1 MAKKLKVMFSTH
13 GLVEGDFGFELDEK
27 GYPTSKVI
35 SKKVI
40 TGQDTG
46 GQVYYVK
53 ALAANSNN
61 YDVDLVTRRVDPRIC
76 PQFGGTPHDLGKDIN
91 YTIEQQ
97 WHDSSV
103 IRSRVLRVP
112 AGGHFNFVP
121 KEEIVPLLP
130 EIINNL
136 YDFYK
141 KKTASTALK
150 LLKAITATVCSQPIC
165 SVPKLNRKPDAAR
178 SCW

>member
-141 KKTASTALK
+141 KEGCIDRIEVVEDRK
-150 LLKAITATVCSQPIC
+150 
-165 SVPKLNRKPDAAR
+165 SVV
-178 SCW
+178 